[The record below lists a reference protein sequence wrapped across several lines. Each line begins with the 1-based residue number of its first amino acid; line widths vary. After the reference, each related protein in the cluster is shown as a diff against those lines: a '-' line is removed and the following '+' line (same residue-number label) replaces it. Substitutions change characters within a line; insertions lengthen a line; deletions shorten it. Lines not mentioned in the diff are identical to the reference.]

1 MRRVSSIDITRP
13 SMFEVRGE
21 AVMFEEMMMNDELPG
36 AQTTKVILAE
46 GSAKG
51 S

>member
-1 MRRVSSIDITRP
+1 ML
-13 SMFEVRGE
+13 
-21 AVMFEEMMMNDELPG
+21 EEMMMNEHPDGRPG